1 MEVQLTQGQ
10 YITRHS
16 HKNLDDDVVIS
27 SKVKKEALT
36 IAMEKNVK
44 PRYRKAAMGIKALT
58 LSKEIWEEAYKMLDD
73 GT

>member
-10 YITRHS
+10 YIARHA
-16 HKNLDDDVVIS
+16 HGHLDDDVVIS
-27 SKVKKEALT
+27 AKVKKGALA

-44 PRYRKAAMGIKALT
+44 LRYRKAARGIKALT
-58 LSKEIWEEAYKMLDD
+58 LSKEIWEEAYKSLDD